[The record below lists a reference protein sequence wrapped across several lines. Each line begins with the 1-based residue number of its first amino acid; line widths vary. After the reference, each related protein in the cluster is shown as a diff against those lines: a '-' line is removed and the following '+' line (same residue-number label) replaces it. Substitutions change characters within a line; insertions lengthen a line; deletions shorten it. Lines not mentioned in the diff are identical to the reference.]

1 MGDSFQPSYNIYNF
15 PRVFWGVFGSFIND
29 CGSVWYLGFFYLR
42 IWLIRIFWIQIFP
55 THVRGYRTLQR
66 GGIHN
71 LLGYFGSLVMGP
83 SWIWIFMKMNIFIF
97 EVLKSQDFLDP
108 DFSDT
113 RIWVQDPHKNEWN
126 YGYPHFE
133 GSLTHIY
140 LSKIPPRN
148 YGYPLFEGNNRPYI
162 TGTKYIIMTWLW
174 LVIH

>member
-1 MGDSFQPSYNIYNF
+1 MILLLLTHLPTTMTRKTDWNSLTVDLVNNQLCHNYILCTSY
-15 PRVFWGVFGSFIND
+15 
-29 CGSVWYLGFFYLR
+29 
-42 IWLIRIFWIQIFP
+42 IW
-55 THVRGYRTLQR
+55 
-66 GGIHN
+66 GIHN
-71 LLGYFGSLVMGP
+71 FLGYFRSIVTGP
-83 SWIWIFMKMNIFIF
+83 SWIWIFMKINIFIF

-162 TGTKYIIMTWLW
+162 TGTKYIIMT
-174 LVIH
+174 